1 MWQSGDLW
9 AARCWRH
16 DGVYFDVAA
25 VQWQKRSYGPRRT
38 GRNLA
43 RAAEECFTCPLCR
56 MAKGSRTKH
65 VRREGER
72 PLQPWRYLTL
82 ALWRCIDKNELK
94 IARSPTLGK
103 SSTQRPRSYH
113 IQSTIWAIFSI
124 STILSTAQLT
134 ALCQKSGALLPHQER
149 RGSPDDIVTQDSH

>member
-1 MWQSGDLW
+1 MFHSDNGTADTEPRWCGNP
-9 AARCWRH
+9 
-16 DGVYFDVAA
+16 VI
-25 VQWQKRSYGPRRT
+25 YGPRGVGDMMVCILMWPLSSDRSEVT
-38 GRNLA
+38 DRGGADRNLA
-43 RAAEECFTCPLCR
+43 RAAAECVTCPLCR

-65 VRREGER
+65 VRREGGER

-124 STILSTAQLT
+124 STISSTA
-134 ALCQKSGALLPHQER
+134 
-149 RGSPDDIVTQDSH
+149 